1 MVPTFSVNASPYSK
15 EKVNKI
21 ASIINSINDSARNRE
36 WAGEAFLKIV
46 ESDGP
51 GVINLS
57 AYALTCE
64 TNTKMTE
71 NARPV
76 VSILTTE
83 EYNNGYAGVTDIV
96 AEYVEDNID
105 NILSNMDIDYYVE
118 AFLNARERIFFNNG
132 LDIWRLLK
140 LSKLDDKVAQKKLR
154 SIMDEFNLREI
165 LSYILTKRV
174 CYNKLEG
181 ILC

>member
-1 MVPTFSVNASPYSK
+1 M
-15 EKVNKI
+15 
-21 ASIINSINDSARNRE
+21 
-36 WAGEAFLKIV
+36 
-46 ESDGP
+46 
-51 GVINLS
+51 
-57 AYALTCE
+57 
-64 TNTKMTE
+64 
-71 NARPV
+71 
-76 VSILTTE
+76 
-83 EYNNGYAGVTDIV
+83 